1 MRDTMAEEAESPYA
15 GTTAYSL
22 TVIVAMW
29 HRSLN
34 GPGPSLPMC
43 SPAWPVRFQP
53 GFGFHI

>member
-1 MRDTMAEEAESPYA
+1 MAEEAESPYA